1 MESYSNPGRMTKGTV
16 SDMKVWVT
24 LSWKNIFVEV
34 LAGGGGDPGQVG
46 EGS

>member
-1 MESYSNPGRMTKGTV
+1 MTKGTV

-24 LSWKNIFVEV
+24 LSWKNTSVEV
-34 LAGGGGDPGQVG
+34 LAGGGGDPGQVE